1 MTLKEK
7 VQALFAKNAEVLG
20 KYGIKL
26 AEDAPAEPLNM
37 SAETEL
43 SDGSKLYTDADSFA
57 VGVAVY
63 TMDADGNPVPA
74 AAGEYTVADGSI
86 MMIDDAGKI
95 AELSSATEDMT
106 PEEMSAQLEAMAQ
119 VIADLDAKLSAETS
133 AKEKAIA
140 DHDTLKTKFN
150 DVKAKLAILE
160 KKPAAVDTTK
170 VDLKKE
176 ENKKETTIEMLARLK
191 NANQP
196 AN

>member
-1 MTLKEK
+1 MSLKEK

-26 AEDAPAEPLNM
+26 AEDTPAEPLKM
-37 SAETEL
+37 AAETEL

-63 TMDADGNPVPA
+63 TMDEAGNPVPA
-74 AAGEYTVADGSI
+74 ASGEYTVADGSV

-95 AELSSATEDMT
+95 AELSSPTEDMT
-106 PEEMSAQLEAMAQ
+106 PEEMSAQLEAMAE
-119 VIADLDAKLSAETS
+119 VIADLDAKLSAETA

-140 DHDTLKTKFN
+140 DASELTKKFN

-160 KKPAAVDTTK
+160 KKHASSEPAK
-170 VDLKKE
+170 VELKKDE
-176 ENKKETTIEMLARLK
+176 KKPETMKELLARLK
-191 NANQP
+191 ENQP